1 MVSGLKVNFW
11 KSSLMGVNVSNDF
24 LRLASIFLNCK
35 IGVVPFKYLGL
46 PVGANI
52 RRALTWEPLIS
63 SLRKRL
69 GNWNNKFVSLGG
81 RIVLLNSVLNAIPIF
96 YLSYLKIPVLVWKQV
111 RRIQR
116 EFLWGARNGNKKINW
131 VKWEDVCKPKT
142 LGGLGVRDIRAVN
155 ISLLTKWRRRLLF
168 DDDSIWKGVIR
179 SKYGEEA
186 IGRVEV
192 SENCTP
198 WFSSLWWKDITSIG
212 SNLDVNWFSK
222 EVVKV
227 IGDGRATSFW
237 KDTWV
242 GERPFETRFP
252 RLFSISSQKE
262 ASVAAVWAGAETVG
276 WNFQWRR
283 RLFAWEEEQVEQ
295 LMDVVNAITLSDF
308 EDKWRWKSD
317 VDGEF
322 SVKSTYAL
330 ISNLSAG
337 RGNWDNNLAAA
348 FKALWNCPAPSKVL
362 DFSWMLLHNKIPTKD
377 NLFRRQI
384 INGNDQLCVFCGTEL
399 ETSVHLFIY
408 CPFALNVWEK
418 IHNWLALGFMLP
430 QNLVSLLHF
439 FAVYRGQ
446 KKRTQGLLLI
456 WNAVV
461 WAIWRKRNRILFEN
475 DTAEVIDLVEEIKVS
490 SWRWWIART
499 KSAPCLMYEWS
510 REPLLCMV

>member
-1 MVSGLKVNFW
+1 
-11 KSSLMGVNVSNDF
+11 
-24 LRLASIFLNCK
+24 
-35 IGVVPFKYLGL
+35 
-46 PVGANI
+46 
-52 RRALTWEPLIS
+52 
-63 SLRKRL
+63 
-69 GNWNNKFVSLGG
+69 
-81 RIVLLNSVLNAIPIF
+81 
-96 YLSYLKIPVLVWKQV
+96 
-111 RRIQR
+111 
-116 EFLWGARNGNKKINW
+116 
-131 VKWEDVCKPKT
+131 
-142 LGGLGVRDIRAVN
+142 
-155 ISLLTKWRRRLLF
+155 
-168 DDDSIWKGVIR
+168 
-179 SKYGEEA
+179 
-186 IGRVEV
+186 VEV
-192 SENCTP
+192 SENCAP

-242 GERPFETRFP
+242 GERPFETRFH

-262 ASVAAVWAGAETVG
+262 ASVAAVWVGAETVG

-283 RLFAWEEEQVEQ
+283 RLFVWEEEQVEQ
-295 LMDVVNAITLSDF
+295 LRDVVNAITLSDL
-308 EDKWRWKSD
+308 EDKWRWKPD
-317 VDGEF
+317 EEGEF

-337 RGNWDNNLAAA
+337 RGNWDDNLAAA

-362 DFSWMLLHNKIPTKD
+362 GFSWMLLHNKIPTKD
-377 NLFRRQI
+377 NLLRRQI